1 MSSEQQPIHE
11 LKPWEAARVA
21 GVLTALPALYI
32 FGIEGVTTETEIDL
46 TTGESTSTS
55 DLGTQFGRAAVWL
68 VLTLVA
74 AGVERYTR
82 SHATPWPPRVRALL
96 AVLRLAPAP
105 AVSEPASVGRFEL
118 RPYHVARAAA
128 VVAVL
133 LAVFGSAGVFW
144 LLVAGCCLGA
154 EWFTRTRGT
163 GWPGPV
169 REALAESGPA
179 PPREPGAGAPGQRW
193 ARTIGAALVS
203 DAAEPLLP
211 ARALRLGEIFRT
223 ATVVTRRSWRVS
235 VVFTVVTVI
244 VAFMLFFVVT
254 TQVAQIGSSG
264 AEFAGDDPA
273 AGLAFLI
280 GSFLLGYLLTIV
292 VVGVPAD
299 AAINGVTVFAAD
311 AALRGVPVRLDGVLA
326 RVRPRLL
333 ALCGLQAVC
342 YALALTISTALP
354 ILALLVGGF
363 PALVL
368 AWVLTIPLSFA
379 VGIVIGLAP
388 VVLTLEDIG
397 VGAALRRSVELVRS
411 ALGQVVAIHLVW
423 LGIVV
428 VALVTLLLPLGI
440 GLLLPGVQ
448 VLVFPVAVL
457 VLAAGFPYFRTLQ
470 TVVYAD
476 LTRGTRADV
485 RDLPGVSPQES
496 ASPAPPVLSA
506 SPAPPALPAQAATP
520 TLPVSADALTSPT
533 RPPVPTV
540 SLRKE
545 ALAPAASPIA
555 PQAPTVSLR
564 KDAPALP
571 ASPVRSASAGLPAP
585 SPLPAAPPP
594 PPTGASRTEEPAAS
608 PRPRRGLAAVCAVA
622 VLALLIAAGTAWWQA
637 DRPAQDTP
645 PQPEGLLRGIFP
657 AAPQAGWRFPASEVF
672 ARAQF
677 WSPRPDPMGSS
688 TPEFLDL
695 GDTLVTLAVL
705 PNTDREPVLVAVD
718 TESGTARWTA
728 TGWYDMCA
736 TRTTGGLL
744 PCYRSG
750 GFEPEHRS
758 EIVFLRLSDG
768 SIEHTAP
775 AADDLA
781 WLEVVGDDII
791 TASYSRITSGTV
803 HDLTAHWATEWEPD
817 PVCPG
822 SGDSYLYG
830 ATDDFVYFGSD
841 AGAIVLRRT
850 DGSRVIAAD
859 VQNVAVYPGHGLVAQ
874 TCTAKSAGPATAVVL
889 DRTGKQLRTHPGG
902 GVPVPAGSGADGTYL
917 AADGAWDFTTG
928 TRLWSSGTLDSRSK
942 IVDGIVVTVGSS
954 GLGALEL
961 GTGSR
966 LWSADI
972 ESGTWMSDRQRILVQ
987 DYDSRVHAVDLRTG
1001 AVDWTMRTRGGR
1013 VAPAGAGFAE
1023 IDGDALTYYG
1033 PTGPPATELE
1043 TPADEDGS
1051 NQVVTRCGRLPELT
1065 PVEYR
1070 TTGDTLT
1077 VRMELRARCA
1087 TGDILASDA
1096 LRITITDRGQP
1107 IAAGVFDLSTTP
1119 LHLPATSSTSNG
1131 TTSVQQD
1138 FEFPVGTFW
1147 RLPNSIGDRP
1157 DPSAVRA
1164 RGGSTQL
1171 VECVDQGTNQGPAST
1186 RPPATAAAGSYTAA
1200 HSGTSPA
1207 DADRAAL
1214 DALRAQADADRPS
1227 VTRDLADR
1235 WVPQLSAKQEG
1246 LVAPDVDGRVVTWT
1260 PSAILEQHLRLRL
1273 RYPEVRL
1280 VYSDD
1285 WRTFDLRGWWVTL
1298 AGVTHRDPGGAKRW
1312 CDDKG
1317 IAVDECF
1324 AKLVSNTRDS
1334 RGTTQY
1340 R

>member
-11 LKPWEAARVA
+11 LKPWEVARVA
-21 GVLTALPALYI
+21 GVLTALPVLYI

-82 SHATPWPPRVRALL
+82 AHATPWPPRVRALL

-105 AVSEPASVGRFEL
+105 AVSEPAAVRPFEL
-118 RPYHVARAAA
+118 RPYHVARAAT

-133 LAVFGSAGVFW
+133 LAVFGAAGVIW

-154 EWFTRTRGT
+154 EWFTRTRGI

-179 PPREPGAGAPGQRW
+179 PPREPGAEAPGQRW

-203 DAAEPLLP
+203 DAAAPLLP
-211 ARALRLGEIFRT
+211 ARALRLGEIFRV
-223 ATVVTRRSWRVS
+223 ATVATRRSWRVS
-235 VVFTVVTVI
+235 VVFTVVAVI
-244 VAFMLFFVVT
+244 VAFVLFFVVT
-254 TQVAQIGSSG
+254 SQVAQIGSSG

-280 GSFLLGYLLTIV
+280 GSFLLGYLVAIV
-292 VVGVPAD
+292 VIGVPAD

-342 YALALTISTALP
+342 YAVAVVIRTALP

-363 PALVL
+363 SALVV

-397 VGAALRRSVELVRS
+397 IGAALRRSVELVRS
-411 ALGQVVAIHLVW
+411 ALGRVVAIHLVW
-423 LGIVV
+423 VGIVV

-448 VLVFPVAVL
+448 VLVFPVAAL

-476 LTRGTRADV
+476 LTRGTRADT
-485 RDLPGVSPQES
+485 REVSGISPAEP
-496 ASPAPPVLSA
+496 ASPAALA
-506 SPAPPALPAQAATP
+506 SPTPSQA
-520 TLPVSADALTSPT
+520 
-533 RPPVPTV
+533 PTV

-545 ALAPAASPIA
+545 A
-555 PQAPTVSLR
+555 
-564 KDAPALP
+564 PALP
-571 ASPVRSASAGLPAP
+571 ASPVLSASAGLP
-585 SPLPAAPPP
+585 APPP
-594 PPTGASRTEEPAAS
+594 PPTGASSREEPAAA
-608 PRPRRGLAAVCAVA
+608 PRSRRALAAAGAAA
-622 VLALLIAAGTAWWQA
+622 VLALLIAAGTAWWPADHPAPDTAPQA
-637 DRPAQDTP
+637 
-645 PQPEGLLRGIFP
+645 EGLLRGTFP
-657 AAPQAGWRFPASEVF
+657 TAPQAGWRLPASEVF

-677 WSPRPDPMGSS
+677 RSPRPDPMGSS

-718 TESGTARWTA
+718 TDSGTARWTA
-728 TGWYDMCA
+728 PGWYDMCA
-736 TRTTGGLL
+736 TGTTGGLL

-750 GFEPEHRS
+750 GFGPEHRS

-775 AADDLA
+775 ATDDLS
-781 WLEVVGDDII
+781 WLEVIGDDII
-791 TASYSRITSGTV
+791 TASYSSITSGTM

-822 SGDSYLYG
+822 SGDSYQHG
-830 ATDDFVYFGSD
+830 ATDDFVWFGSD

-850 DGSRVIAAD
+850 DGSRAIAAD
-859 VQNVAVYPGHGLVAQ
+859 VQNVAVYPDHGLVAQ

-902 GVPVPAGSGADGTYL
+902 GVPVPAGSGAGGTYL
-917 AADGAWDFTTG
+917 AADGAWDFASG
-928 TRLWSSGTLDSRSK
+928 ARLWSSSALDSGGVL
-942 IVDGIVVTVGSS
+942 VDGTVVTVGRD
-954 GLGALEL
+954 GLSALEL
-961 GTGSR
+961 SSGSR

-972 ESGTWMSDRQRILVQ
+972 ESRSWMSDRQRILVQ
-987 DYDSRVHAVDLRTG
+987 DYDSRVHAVDLLTG
-1001 AVDWTMRTRGGR
+1001 AVEWTMRTRGGR
-1013 VAPAGAGFAE
+1013 AAPAGAGFAE

-1033 PTGPPATELE
+1033 PTGGPATEPE

-1051 NQVVTRCGRLPELT
+1051 NQIVTRCGHPPELT

-1077 VRMELRARCA
+1077 VRMELRAHCA

-1096 LRITITDRGQP
+1096 LRITVTDRGRP
-1107 IAAGVFDLSTTP
+1107 IAAGVFDLSATP
-1119 LHLPATSSTSNG
+1119 LHLPATSPGSNG

-1157 DPSAVRA
+1157 DPGAVRA

-1171 VECVDQGTNQGPAST
+1171 VECVDQGTNQGPAGA
-1186 RPPATAAAGSYTAA
+1186 RPPANSAARSYVAA

-1235 WVPQLSAKQEG
+1235 WVPQLSAKREG

-1312 CDDKG
+1312 CDDRG

-1334 RGTTQY
+1334 RGTTEY